1 MTFITFTLVYILI
14 GIVVTSI
21 FAWDEIRDTF
31 NRCERDSQNPL
42 TKEEWQ
48 EFWLLITTYTLGWG
62 VFTIYLFVIDP
73 IKTLYKKCQQ
83 SKQ

>member
-1 MTFITFTLVYILI
+1 MTVITFILVYVLI
-14 GIVVTSI
+14 GIVVASI
-21 FAWDEIRDTF
+21 FAWNEIQEVFD
-31 NRCERDSQNPL
+31 RCERDSQNPL

-73 IKTLYKKCQQ
+73 IRTLYKKCQ
-83 SKQ
+83 